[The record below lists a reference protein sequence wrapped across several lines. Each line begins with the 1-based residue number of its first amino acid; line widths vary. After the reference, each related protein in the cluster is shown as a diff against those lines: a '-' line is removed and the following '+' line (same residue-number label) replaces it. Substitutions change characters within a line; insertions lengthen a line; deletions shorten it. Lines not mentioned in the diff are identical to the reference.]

1 MARPRRDNPID
12 EFTTAD
18 MAAGSGLSQPNVSL
32 LSNKALVPGFEA
44 VNKGSY
50 RVGNIRALKHIA
62 AIGAFHKAGV
72 ELLLAAKLVAP
83 IAAELEINY
92 AGEIPSNLD
101 RYMHAPLGP
110 RPGDYP
116 WIHREGD
123 PDSRSDFW
131 FHHLL
136 VTRTKDLYRRGE
148 SMLGDFVVEVAD
160 RQYVYLDAVRKPADI
175 PVIGGIHYSVNPL
188 FKVIGWERGEDAEI
202 LPFHHEADSA
212 GQYFTETPK
221 ERNRH
226 LQAEYLKAYGHAV
239 GRIRVN
245 ISLAIRH
252 ALDAIHERRIKQG
265 LITPEIERRD
275 DSPVP

>member
-1 MARPRRDNPID
+1 MARPRRDTPLD
-12 EFTTAD
+12 DFTTAD
-18 MAAGSGLSQPNVSL
+18 MAVGVGTSQTNIIMLS
-32 LSNKALVPGFEA
+32 KKGLVPGFA
-44 VNKGSY
+44 SVNMGSY
-50 RVGNIRALKHIA
+50 RVGNIQALKHIA
-62 AIGAFHKAGV
+62 AIFAVNKAGV

-101 RYMHAPLGP
+101 RYMHA
-110 RPGDYP
+110 

-123 PDSRSDFW
+123 PDSRNDFW

-136 VTRTKDLYRRGE
+136 VTRTEGLYRRGE

-188 FKVIGWERGEDAEI
+188 FKVIGWERGEEAEI
-202 LPFHHEADSA
+202 LPFHHEADA
-212 GQYFTETPK
+212 VGQYFSETPK

-275 DSPVP
+275 DSPIP